1 VPRLVALL
9 LLLVLAS
16 ACSVD
21 TTVEVVVREDGSGIV
36 RVRVVADAEAVKA
49 VEAGGATIDAAV
61 RLTDLESSGWR
72 VGAWEKADDGS
83 ASLALSH
90 PFDNVSEVAGIFEQA
105 SGDGGPLH
113 DVRASRERGLLAT
126 EYSVTGQA
134 DLENVET
141 GVAGD
146 EELVQAL
153 AAQGVDVNVIDQQ
166 LLASLQSSFS
176 LELVVK
182 LPGEKPATIT
192 ATPGKVTKIDA
203 TASVRDTQRVIFLI
217 AAVGFALLAVLLWVR
232 GGRRRRR
239 RGRGR
244 GRGTPPRRPTAP
256 AASARTRAP
265 APRGPAPRGPAP
277 RGPAPR
283 PQAPRGPAP
292 RPQAPRPPQVA
303 PRPPPRRA
311 PRPPGG
317 QPDWRP

>member
-1 VPRLVALL
+1 MSRLLALL

-49 VEAGGATIDAAV
+49 IEAGGATIDAAV
-61 RLTDLESSGWR
+61 RLTDLENGGWR
-72 VGAWEKADDGS
+72 VGTWEKADDGS
-83 ASLALSH
+83 ASLVLSH
-90 PFDNVSEVAGIFEQA
+90 PFDNVSEVAGIFAQA

-113 DVRASRERGLLAT
+113 DVQASRARGLLAT

-182 LPGEKPATIT
+182 LPGEKPVTIT

-203 TASVRDTQRVIFLI
+203 TTSVRDTQRMLFLI
-217 AAVGFALLAVLLWVR
+217 AAAGFALLAVVLWIR

-239 RGRGR
+239 RGGGR
-244 GRGTPPRRPTAP
+244 GRGAPPRRPAAP
-256 AASARTRAP
+256 ARTRAP

-277 RGPAPR
+277 RGP
-283 PQAPRGPAP
+283 
-292 RPQAPRPPQVA
+292 RPPQAV

>member
-1 VPRLVALL
+1 MSAIRRLALVGLLAAMVAG
-9 LLLVLAS
+9 
-16 ACSVD
+16 CSVD

-36 RVRVVADAEAVKA
+36 RVRVVADAEAVRA

-61 RLTDLESSGWR
+61 RLSDLADSGWR

-83 ASLALSH
+83 ASLVLSH

-105 SGDGGPLH
+105 SGDGGPFH
-113 DVRASRERGLLAT
+113 DVRAARERGLLAT
-126 EYSVTGQA
+126 EYSVTGTA
-134 DLENVET
+134 DLANVET

-182 LPGEKPATIT
+182 LPGERPKTIT

-203 TASVRDTQRVIFLI
+203 TASVRDTQRMIFLI
-217 AAVGFALLAVLLWVR
+217 AAAGFGLLAVVLWIR
-232 GGRRRRR
+232 GGRRRRRR

-244 GRGTPPRRPTAP
+244 ATPPRRPSAP
-256 AASARTRAP
+256 DGAARPRP
-265 APRGPAPRGPAP
+265 PDPRGPAPRGPVPRGPVP

-283 PQAPRGPAP
+283 PAAPGSP
-292 RPQAPRPPQVA
+292 RVA
-303 PRPPPRRA
+303 PRPPPRRP
-311 PRPPGG
+311 PRPPGA

>member
-1 VPRLVALL
+1 MSPIKRLALVALL
-9 LLLVLAS
+9 AGLVS

-21 TTVEVVVREDGSGIV
+21 TTVEVVVREDGSGVV
-36 RVRVVADAEAVKA
+36 RVEVVADAEAVRA

-61 RLTDLESSGWR
+61 RLTDLEDGGWR
-72 VGAWEKADDGS
+72 VGTWERAEDGS
-83 ASLALSH
+83 ASLLLTH
-90 PFDNVSEVAGIFEQA
+90 PFDNVAEVAGIFEQA
-105 SGDGGPLH
+105 SGAGGPLH
-113 DVRASRERGLLAT
+113 DVQASRERGLLAT
-126 EYSVTGQA
+126 EYTVRGEA
-134 DLENVET
+134 DLANVET

-146 EELVQAL
+146 QELVESL
-153 AAQGVDVNVIDQQ
+153 AAQGVDVTVIDQQ

-182 LPGEKPATIT
+182 LPGEQPVTIT
-192 ATPGKVTKIDA
+192 ATPGEVTPIDVS
-203 TASVRDTQRVIFLI
+203 ASVRDTQRVIFLI
-217 AAVGFALLAVLLWVR
+217 AAAGFALLAVVMWIR

-244 GRGTPPRRPTAP
+244 GRPSPPRAP
-256 AASARTRAP
+256 AAPPARARARPPQPRGP

-283 PQAPRGPAP
+283 PQ
-292 RPQAPRPPQVA
+292 QVA